1 MRERQTSYPTLPQR
15 IHAWIL
21 EHDDSKLFM
30 VLYIGLAVVLSIAI
44 GLFWLVVVVAVH
56 FGFELIRQRNQH
68 KNWLRVF
75 AEAFWELKLDIAL
88 VLFAFV
94 ISLYMD
100 IVLGAAGLGG
110 ASRLGAAAARSGAR
124 FAAWQRIIRGVLL
137 TVDDAAQVVRAVSVA
152 RKGKDKDSLAEDITQ
167 PETAPSFS
175 LWGSWRGQWGR
186 GDWVA
191 IVLGAVFIAL
201 LALTPLLTEHTY
213 SSALAVLAD
222 ELHPFPFILVE

>member
-1 MRERQTSYPTLPQR
+1 MSERQTSPPNILQQF
-15 IHAWIL
+15 HAWIL
-21 EHDDSKLFM
+21 KHDDSKLFI
-30 VLYIGLAVVLSIAI
+30 VLYIGLAVVLSIAVGI
-44 GLFWLVVVVAVH
+44 FWLVVVVSVH

-68 KNWLRVF
+68 ESWRRVF

-137 TVDDAAQVVRAVSVA
+137 TVDDAAQVVRAVSVT
-152 RKGKDKDSLAEDITQ
+152 RKDKNSPAEDIDE
-167 PETAPSFS
+167 PETPPSS
-175 LWGSWRGQWGR
+175 SPWGSWRGQWGR

-191 IVLGAVFIAL
+191 IVLGVVFIAL

-213 SSALAVLAD
+213 PSALAVLAD
-222 ELHPFPFILVE
+222 ELHPFPFLLVE

>member
-1 MRERQTSYPTLPQR
+1 MSERQPTSHPTILQR

-21 EHDDSKLFM
+21 THDDSKLFM
-30 VLYIGLAVVLSIAI
+30 ALYIGLAVVLSIAI

-56 FGFELIRQRNQH
+56 FGFELIRQRSQH

-75 AEAFWELKLDIAL
+75 AEAFWELKLDVAL

-110 ASRLGAAAARSGAR
+110 AARLGAAAARSGAR
-124 FAAWQRIIRGVLL
+124 FAAWHRIIRGVLL

-152 RKGKDKDSLAEDITQ
+152 KNNKDNSHDEDK
-167 PETAPSFS
+167 PGETGPVHPF
-175 LWGSWRGQWGR
+175 GSWAGTWGR
-186 GDWVA
+186 GDWIAV
-191 IVLGAVFIAL
+191 VLGLVFIAL
-201 LALTPLLTEHTY
+201 LALTPFLTEHTY
-213 SSALAVLAD
+213 PSALALLAE
-222 ELHPFPFILVE
+222 ELHPLAAFLED

>member
-1 MRERQTSYPTLPQR
+1 MSERQTTSHPTILQR
-15 IHAWIL
+15 THDWIL
-21 EHDDSKLFM
+21 THDDSKLFM
-30 VLYIGLAVVLSIAI
+30 ALYIGLAVVLSIAI
-44 GLFWLVVVVAVH
+44 GLFWLVVVVTVH
-56 FGFELIRQRNQH
+56 FGFELIRQRNRH

-110 ASRLGAAAARSGAR
+110 AARLGAAAARSGAR

-152 RKGKDKDSLAEDITQ
+152 KNNKDDSQDEDEPEPAEAGQDH
-167 PETAPSFS
+167 PF
-175 LWGSWRGQWGR
+175 GSWAGAWGR
-186 GDWVA
+186 GDWISV
-191 IVLGAVFIAL
+191 VLGVVFIVM
-201 LALTPLLTEHTY
+201 LALTPFLTEHTY
-213 SSALAVLAD
+213 PSALTVLAE
-222 ELHPFPFILVE
+222 ELHPLAAFLED